1 MSEALRRPIRR
12 NPRMGHAVGRTARCF
27 TQQTYSPERDVF
39 KLVRILRMVAT
50 TVSRVR
56 AAALRKRC
64 LSLAKTCSIG
74 FRSGEYLGRKN
85 SFAPAERMAR
95 RTALPL
101 WLPRLS
107 MITTSPGLSVGASA
121 FST

>member
-1 MSEALRRPIRR
+1 MRVVGAL
-12 NPRMGHAVGRTARCF
+12 GGGVGVEQFA
-27 TQQTYSPERDVF
+27 DGGDD
-39 KLVRILRMVAT
+39 
-50 TVSRVR
+50 VSRVR

-85 SFAPAERMAR
+85 SFAPAERMAW
-95 RTALPL
+95 RTASPL

>member
-1 MSEALRRPIRR
+1 MMFSGLSVSCVSAVVGALGRGVGIEQLADGGEDGVEGSRRRFAQQMLELGEA
-12 NPRMGHAVGRTARCF
+12 
-27 TQQTYSPERDVF
+27 
-39 KLVRILRMVAT
+39 
-50 TVSRVR
+50 
-56 AAALRKRC
+56 
-64 LSLAKTCSIG
+64 CSIG

-85 SFAPAERMAR
+85 SFAPAERMAW

-107 MITTSPGLSVGASA
+107 MITRSPGLSVGASA